1 MPAGASTMNPVPGA
15 RIVLGGH
22 PSRPARLVARRYPG
36 WARLARTLAFVV
48 LWIASTLGTLVFTF
62 DPFVASLP
70 FLMGISFVYRSWKGR
85 FRVEEFQAACPRC
98 GEELKLKPGSKID
111 LPHPLVCYHC
121 HHEPELAA

>member
-1 MPAGASTMNPVPGA
+1 
-15 RIVLGGH
+15 
-22 PSRPARLVARRYPG
+22 VARTTG
-36 WARLARTLAFVV
+36 FVA
-48 LWIASTLGTLVFTF
+48 LWIASTLGTLALTL

-70 FLMGISFVYRSWKGR
+70 FLVGASLVYRSWKGR

-98 GEELKLKPGSKID
+98 GEELKLEPGSRID